1 MKINEI
7 SSAIYNDVMSG
18 LVNITSDPNISLEQ
32 LEDEVV
38 EERQAVIK
46 EWWYKNV
53 LNRKDILLS
62 INCIPVDCKDPSRC
76 CNFKLNTPQQ
86 HFEIPQIMN
95 DLGDLAI
102 EYVGSVDREIQ
113 FKFYTSSS
121 YQYHKYKR
129 AKNKNMPYV
138 YIETTPNEHGMYDG
152 WIFNAPFIK
161 FISVIAIFKDPRQLE
176 YFDCCKTYEYL
187 DIGPIS
193 SEVKKRLTQRKF
205 YYYRQAYPG
214 PRPDNNIPT

>member
-7 SSAIYNDVMSG
+7 ASAIYNDVMSG

-38 EERQAVIK
+38 EERQSVIK
-46 EWWYKNV
+46 EWWYKNIISP
-53 LNRKDILLS
+53 KDLLLA
-62 INCIPVDCKDPSRC
+62 INCIPVDCADPAKC
-76 CNFKLNTPQQ
+76 CKFHLAKPTH
-86 HFEIPQIMN
+86 HFEIPQLMN
-95 DLGDLAI
+95 DLGDDAI
-102 EYVGSVDREIQ
+102 EFVGSVDREIQ
-113 FKFYTSSS
+113 FKFYTSTS

-129 AKNKNMPYV
+129 NKSNEPYV
-138 YIETTPNEHGMYDG
+138 YIETTPNENGMYDG
-152 WIFNAPFIK
+152 WIYNAPFVK
-161 FISVIAIFKDPRQLE
+161 YISVIGIFKDPRQLDH
-176 YFDCCKTYEYL
+176 FDCCRTYEYL

-205 YYYRQAYPG
+205 YYYRQVYPG

>member
-1 MKINEI
+1 MTINAI

-86 HFEIPQIMN
+86 HFEIPPIIN
-95 DLGDLAI
+95 DIGDAAI
-102 EYVGSVDREIQ
+102 EFVGSVDREIQ
-113 FKFYTSSS
+113 FKFYTSTS

-129 AKNKNMPYV
+129 AKNRNAPYV
-138 YIETTPNEHGMYDG
+138 YIETTPNENGMYDG
-152 WIFNAPFIK
+152 WIFNAPFVK

-193 SEVKKRLTQRKF
+193 SEVKRRLTQRKF